1 MSPEL
6 EAALARV
13 RDHKMT
19 PQERFEQRVSF
30 IYGQQDYDSPNP
42 RTKDQIRQALIDVE
56 GSPRAAG
63 CICPPGAEKTCRGPM
78 CPRRPI
84 KEGRP

>member
-6 EAALARV
+6 KALIERV
-13 RDHKMT
+13 RHHKMT

-42 RTKDQIRQALIDVE
+42 RTKDQIRQALIDME
-56 GSPRAAG
+56 GHP
-63 CICPPGAEKTCRGPM
+63 
-78 CPRRPI
+78 
-84 KEGRP
+84 